1 MAPRR
6 RGFIKYLLL
15 IPTIWLL
22 TIVILTSRTDSPT
35 NARFNRDIPINV
47 VNQMATNLSI
57 VERIR
62 KALPFQSF
70 LQQFDR
76 VDQDHPV
83 VERIKAQE
91 QARKMNAIVQVLAP
105 QPNRNRNL
113 SAPGEM
119 GTPVRIRKDKLS
131 PEERKKYDDGWK
143 NNAFNQYASDMISLR
158 RSLADV
164 RDPE

>member
-15 IPTIWLL
+15 IPTIWLF
-22 TIVILTSRTDSPT
+22 TVVILTYRSDSPT
-35 NARFNRDIPINV
+35 QTDFRRDLSVNV
-47 VNQMATNLSI
+47 VNRYVTNLTI

-62 KALPFQSF
+62 KALPFGGF
-70 LQQFDR
+70 FQQGEH
-76 VDQDHPV
+76 VDQDHPMI
-83 VERIKAQE
+83 ERIKAQQ
-91 QARKMNAIVQVLAP
+91 QARKMNAVVQVLAP
-105 QPNRNRNL
+105 QVNQHRNL

-131 PEERKKYDDGWK
+131 PVERQKYDDGWK